1 MTHATSTKWE
11 DNQRYP
17 SGRNSLSAEDEAH
30 LREALKR
37 CSAGTFEAACQFRR
51 TGRLDQLPRI
61 VLGLIERFVEPDLRP
76 KLKHPNDELCLTED
90 LGLDS
95 LTMMEI
101 VILAEE
107 VLQVSITNDELRRLR
122 TLGDVRQFIEGKLG
136 GLPQPARRAI

>member
-1 MTHATSTKWE
+1 MTHTTSSKWE
-11 DNQRYP
+11 NNPLYP
-17 SGRNSLSAEDEAH
+17 PARNPFTAEDEAH

-51 TGRLDQLPRI
+51 TGRFDHLPKI

-101 VILAEE
+101 VILTEE
-107 VLQVSITNDELRRLR
+107 VLQVSINNDELRRLR
-122 TLGDVRQFIEGKLG
+122 TLGDVRQFIAGKLG